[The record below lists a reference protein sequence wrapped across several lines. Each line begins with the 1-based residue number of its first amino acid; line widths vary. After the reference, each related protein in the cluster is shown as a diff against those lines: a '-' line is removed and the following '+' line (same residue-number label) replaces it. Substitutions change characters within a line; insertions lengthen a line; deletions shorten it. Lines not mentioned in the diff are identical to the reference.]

1 MRHICQHLHPLLQ
14 AQGAAG
20 RAECYRGRITP
31 STTRPPPLPPSPLA
45 TGPAGRAALAVFP
58 SQGQAGGH
66 RSRAPP
72 AVMGHPIFQQ
82 EDQQHSV
89 GGAGRERNG
98 PTRQHL
104 AHLGPVKTLGRGPRE
119 ARGDRATQRLR
130 LQAQGGTCTREINA
144 CCNGFSSNMSS
155 EPGRMLQGALLRMHS
170 KTGGKAPAV
179 AP

>member
-31 STTRPPPLPPSPLA
+31 STTPPPPPPLA

-89 GGAGRERNG
+89 GGAGRQRNG

-104 AHLGPVKTLGRGPRE
+104 AHLGPVKTLGRGLRE

-155 EPGRMLQGALLRMHS
+155 EPGRMLQGALLRVHS
-170 KTGGKAPAV
+170 DTGGKAPAV